1 MQFVYKIMTR
11 ADYQAGLA
19 TGAFPVA
26 AVDARDG
33 YTHLSSAEQAPETA
47 RLHFSGAGALVALA
61 FDADAMGAA
70 LKWEPSRG
78 GALFPHF
85 YGVLDPSDIVAAHA
99 LGPDKDGVWRL
110 GEAQ

>member
-19 TGAFPVA
+19 AGAFPVA
-26 AVDARDG
+26 PVDARDG
-33 YTHLSSAEQAPETA
+33 FTHLSTAEQAPETA
-47 RLHFSGAGALVALA
+47 RLHFAGAGALVALA
-61 FDADAMGAA
+61 FDADAMGEA

-85 YGVLDPSDIVAAHA
+85 YGALNPADINAVHA
-99 LGPDKDGVWRL
+99 LAPDQNGVWRL
-110 GEAQ
+110 GASE